1 MDKSLKQL
9 AVLYADVSGSTRL
22 YEQYGD
28 AIARADMAACIELLK
43 DTASGLAGET
53 LKNIGD
59 EIMVAFAEP
68 VKAALA
74 ATEMQAALRKA
85 GEDGCFKMGIL
96 HIKIGWHY
104 GNVLWRDA
112 DLLGEAPVTAQQI
125 IKLAKADEIL
135 TSRQA
140 VETLPPPLFPDIHP
154 IERVPAEAWSGE
166 LEVFKMPWER
176 TGEETQISSKP
187 RIQAQVTEIALVVEY
202 GGRTHRVDARNT
214 NCNIG
219 RGRQADIQVNGRLT
233 SRQHAAISF
242 RNGRFYLRD
251 ESTNGSYVVDVEGG
265 RKHLRREED
274 VLNGKGRIGFGAWPD
289 DDVDGAINYDCG
301 S

>member
-28 AIARADMAACIELLK
+28 AIARTDLALCIDILR
-43 DTASGLAGET
+43 DIARGLSGET
-53 LKNIGD
+53 LKTIGD

-68 VKAALA
+68 VKAALC
-74 ATEMQAALRKA
+74 ATEMQASLRRS
-85 GEDGCFKMGIL
+85 GEEGLFKMGIL

-104 GNVLWRDA
+104 GSVVWRDN
-112 DLLGEAPVTAQQI
+112 DLIGEAPTTAQQI

-140 VETLPPPLFPDIHP
+140 VDTLPPPLFPDIHP
-154 IERVPAEAWSGE
+154 IEKVPAEAWNGE
-166 LEVFKMPWER
+166 LSIYKMPWER
-176 TGEETQISSKP
+176 TGEETQISSRP
-187 RIQAQVTEIALVVEY
+187 RLAATLGEIALILTY
-202 GGRTHRVDARNT
+202 GEQRLRIDSRNT
-214 NCNIG
+214 ACSVG
-219 RGRQADIQVNGRLT
+219 RGKQAGMQVNGRLT
-233 SRQHAAISF
+233 SRQHAEVSF

-251 ESTNGSYVVDVEGG
+251 ESTNGSYIISEDGA

-274 VLNGKGRIGFGAWPD
+274 VLAGRGRIGFGAWPD
-289 DDVDGAINYDCG
+289 DDVDGSVGFDCG
-301 S
+301 G